1 MSQAQTTGI
10 LTLRCVGCGQVPF
23 AAVMG
28 RDPEWDAEHY
38 MDAAKAMKRNPGK
51 YVQKIESA
59 TEPVTLG
66 RCTCSTKRKLEQG
79 SLL

>member
-1 MSQAQTTGI
+1 VSNEQSTEI
-10 LTLRCVGCGQVPF
+10 LTLRCVGCGQVPY

-38 MDAAKAMKRNPGK
+38 MEAAKSMKRNPGK
-51 YVQKIESA
+51 YVQELKSA
-59 TEPVTLG
+59 DEPVTLG
-66 RCTCSTKRKLEQG
+66 QCICSQKPKQG